1 MTVYITYSR
10 TIGVIFLGISCFY
23 LYFGHQIP
31 LDFWSEGEVFNARS
45 MPYLIG
51 VSGVLVAMALIF
63 TPTKASETVASYEWQ
78 ELKQLNW
85 IPTIAFS
92 LIMGLYGLSLEY
104 LGFIVCSSLF
114 LFCSSAILG
123 ERRWLMMAVLSI
135 GVVCAFAL
143 LIDWLGI
150 YLAPGDLWM
159 GWLDV

>member
-10 TIGVIFLGISCFY
+10 AIGVLFLCISCFY
-23 LYFGHQIP
+23 LYFGHQIQ

-51 VSGVLVAMALIF
+51 VSGILVAIALIF
-63 TPTKASETVASYEWQ
+63 TPTNASVTDAPHEWQ

-85 IPTIAFS
+85 IPTIAFA
-92 LIMGLYGLSLEY
+92 LIIGLYGLSLEY

-123 ERRWLMMAVLSI
+123 ERRWLIMAVLSI

-143 LIDWLGI
+143 LINWLGI